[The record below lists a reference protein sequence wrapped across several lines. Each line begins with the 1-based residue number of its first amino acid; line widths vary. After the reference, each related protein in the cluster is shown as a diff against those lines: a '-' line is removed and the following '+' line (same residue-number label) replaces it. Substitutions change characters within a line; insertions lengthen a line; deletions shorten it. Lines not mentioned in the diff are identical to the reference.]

1 MFDFGFWE
9 LVLVMIVALL
19 VVGPKRLPEL
29 AARAGQA
36 MGRLRR
42 LAQQFRDNLQQE
54 LHTEELRKVL
64 HQQQDELDT
73 LRTQIGDLKDAA
85 SAPPADAPRERTHD

>member
-29 AARAGQA
+29 ASRAGATMARA
-36 MGRLRR
+36 RR
-42 LAQQFRDNLQQE
+42 LAQQFRDNLNQE

-64 HQQQDELDT
+64 REQQGEIDSLRDE
-73 LRTQIGDLKDAA
+73 IGTLKDVD
-85 SAPPADAPRERTHD
+85 SPNPTKPIERHDD